1 MNPSWELSLQ
11 ENIQL
16 LRVGDLLSEHTNKEV
31 LRTVDDQ
38 IEQGFCDFVV
48 DLSRVNYMNSVG
60 LNLLI
65 LLRDRTQKHAGKIV
79 LASPSPTVVK
89 LFKLTRLYPLFE
101 LTDTVEAAFASLT
114 GQKN

>member
-1 MNPSWELSLQ
+1 MNPSWELNLR

-38 IEQGFCDFVV
+38 IKQGFYNFIV

-65 LLRDRTQKHAGKIV
+65 ILRERVQKKGGRVV
-79 LASPSPTVVK
+79 LASLSPTVNK
-89 LFKLTRLYPLFE
+89 LFKMTKLHPIFE
-101 LTDTVEAAFASLT
+101 LADTLEAAFGT
-114 GQKN
+114 FPDQKN

>member
-1 MNPSWELSLQ
+1 MNPSWELNLQ

-31 LRTVDDQ
+31 LQTVDDQ
-38 IEQGFCDFVV
+38 LEQGFCNFVI

-65 LLRDRTQKHAGKIV
+65 ILRERALKAGGKVV
-79 LASPSPTVVK
+79 LASLSPTVTK
-89 LFKLTRLYPLFE
+89 LFKMTKLFPIFE
-101 LTDTVEAAFASLT
+101 RADSVEAAFQVFPD
-114 GQKN
+114 QKN